1 MTGAGSKNDV
11 ITNYFYDFAN
21 EKNMK
26 IEITIPPQR
35 EISIMKGAIL
45 FGFQNDIIR
54 KRKAKY
60 SLGVL
65 ALEEWDEKYKDKG
78 IKKFSEIY
86 KKYLCTNTFSKF
98 ITVNQYIKFNEVIR
112 QEYEAPI
119 KNPNI
124 TFYKT
129 YKENCTF
136 IDEKDENGQLIIEK
150 FGKINF
156 DIGEDYDINKRDV
169 IIEIKLGGTYIDV
182 SVIYEKTGK
191 KIDSS
196 ITFN

>member
-1 MTGAGSKNDV
+1 M
-11 ITNYFYDFAN
+11 
-21 EKNMK
+21 
-26 IEITIPPQR
+26 
-35 EISIMKGAIL
+35 
-45 FGFQNDIIR
+45 
-54 KRKAKY
+54 
-60 SLGVL
+60 
-65 ALEEWDEKYKDKG
+65 
-78 IKKFSEIY
+78 
-86 KKYLCTNTFSKF
+86 
-98 ITVNQYIKFNEVIR
+98 NQYIKFSEVIR
-112 QEYEAPI
+112 QEYEAQI

-169 IIEIKLGGTYIDV
+169 IIEMKLGGTYIDV